1 MNFGKDV
8 LWIATPFNMR
18 RPRRGTK
25 DRAGGFVG
33 TLSGHH

>member
-1 MNFGKDV
+1 MKRGKDV
-8 LWIATPFNMR
+8 LWIATLFNMR
-18 RPRRGTK
+18 RPRRDTK